1 MTWSHVSQAV
11 PLPDHHAAF
20 NTRATMVSGRMSAAA
35 VLPAHQAAMVLE
47 PRSDHAYQNGSFRY
61 AINVGTD
68 GDLSRNWQL
77 VSHWRF
83 VRRPARL
90 ASERAR
96 EPSACSD

>member
-20 NTRATMVSGRMSAAA
+20 NTRATMVSGQRTSASAA

-83 VRRPARL
+83 VRRPARQL
-90 ASERAR
+90 ASD
-96 EPSACSD
+96 SQS